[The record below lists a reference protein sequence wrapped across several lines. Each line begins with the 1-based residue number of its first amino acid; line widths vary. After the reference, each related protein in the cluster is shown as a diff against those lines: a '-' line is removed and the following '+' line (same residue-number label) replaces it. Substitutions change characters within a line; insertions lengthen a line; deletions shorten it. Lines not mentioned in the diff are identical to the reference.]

1 MKLIFPVFK
10 GSRGGPGCLY
20 SQTRF
25 TSGFLHRFRR
35 PWVVAAGV
43 IVELIRRH
51 AVKAGVRSFSVVEVE
66 IDSNQSSG
74 FCDCLIGLEIDL
86 LILHAVPESFYQD
99 VVSPAPFSIHPDSD
113 VVLLELSSQ
122 SITGQLAARICIE
135 DLRSAT
141 SCNGLFQCLQAE
153 AVIHGWRLSSRGLFC
168 CTSRGLRLGKRIP
181 WPWAGR

>member
-43 IVELIRRH
+43 IVKLIRRH

-86 LILHAVPESFYQD
+86 LIFHAAPERYKNTLPLQR
-99 VVSPAPFSIHPDSD
+99 PFPSI
-113 VVLLELSSQ
+113 LILMLSSLSFPVKASLVNWRPGSVLKISGLLSRAMASFSASRQKLLSMVLETPQQRAFLLYQ
-122 SITGQLAARICIE
+122 SRITV
-135 DLRSAT
+135 RSA
-141 SCNGLFQCLQAE
+141 NPLAM
-153 AVIHGWRLSSRGLFC
+153 
-168 CTSRGLRLGKRIP
+168 
-181 WPWAGR
+181 GR